1 MGADGGGCIGRIIK
15 KSNRL
20 LITKTKTKM
29 KATIKTKISKTIQE
43 EFEVKLPCFVRTDYH
58 FYKIYSEE
66 KAICVY
72 LSKDA
77 SISVMSVNVPFAMDW
92 RYCDAED
99 FASAFENAIAVI
111 ENGAY
116 SEARQE
122 VEDDSN

>member
-1 MGADGGGCIGRIIK
+1 MKTIVKTTIK
-15 KSNRL
+15 K
-20 LITKTKTKM
+20 TVQ
-29 KATIKTKISKTIQE
+29 QE
-43 EFEVKLPCFVRTDYH
+43 IEIKLPCFVRTDYH

-66 KAICVY
+66 KAIGVY
-72 LSKDA
+72 LSTEP